1 MKKQIG
7 PICIFMSAVLF
18 SLGGVLI
25 DKIPWQPMSINGF
38 RTLISSVFLICYLLI
53 TKKKFVFNRSVL
65 LGAAFMSL
73 EMNTY
78 VIANKMTT
86 AANTIVLQYTAP
98 VFIILFMLIFFHEKP
113 TRLDLITTAVVLGGI
128 VCVLL
133 DSLGGGRIAGD
144 LVAILSGVFY
154 AGVFMLDT
162 FPGGDPLS
170 SVILGHSISA
180 LIGLPFLCTETDFS
194 GSVMILALALGVFQ
208 VGCAYIFFT
217 EGIKRTK
224 PVAASLIAGIE
235 PILNPILA
243 AIFASQTMSP
253 LAIVGA
259 VIVIGSVAV
268 YNVLKAKA
276 EEKTEKEPS

>member
-1 MKKQIG
+1 MKKQLG
-7 PICIFMSAVLF
+7 PLFVFLSAVLF

-25 DKIPWQPMSINGF
+25 DKIPWQPLSINGC
-38 RTLISSVFLICYLLI
+38 RTMISALFLICYLKI
-53 TKKKFVFNRSVL
+53 SKHKFVFNKSVL
-65 LGAAFMSL
+65 LGAAFMCL

-98 VFIILFMLIFFHEKP
+98 IFIILFMLIFFKVKP
-113 TRLDLITTAVVLGGI
+113 TKLDLIATAVVLGGI
-128 VCVLL
+128 ICVLL

-162 FPGGDPLS
+162 FPGGDALS

-180 LIGLPFLCTETDFS
+180 LVGLPFLVQETDFS
-194 GSVMILALALGVFQ
+194 PNVILLALALGVFQ
-208 VGCAYIFFT
+208 VGFAYIFFT
-217 EGIKRTK
+217 EGIKRTE

-243 AIFASQTMSP
+243 AIFANQMMSP
-253 LAIVGA
+253 MAIVGA
-259 VIVIGSVAV
+259 VIVIGAVAV
-268 YNVLKAKA
+268 YNLLKAKA
-276 EEKTEKEPS
+276 DAKKEIQ